1 MTISRKMVYGGLT
14 GPRGL
19 VLAIIFTAL
28 RDAKGKNEAQ
38 SIDAWDY
45 FMGPLYRAHLR
56 MLGQKTDILPEAL
69 FDD

>member
-1 MTISRKMVYGGLT
+1 MTIRQSMSHGGLT
-14 GPRGL
+14 GSRGL

-45 FMGPLYRAHLR
+45 FMGPLYKAHLR
-56 MLGQKTDILPEAL
+56 MLGQKTNILPEAL